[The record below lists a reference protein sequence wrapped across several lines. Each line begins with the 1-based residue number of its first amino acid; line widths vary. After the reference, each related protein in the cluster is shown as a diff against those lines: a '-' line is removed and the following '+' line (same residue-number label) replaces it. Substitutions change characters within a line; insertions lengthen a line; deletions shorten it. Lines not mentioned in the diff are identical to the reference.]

1 MLHQQSDPVLQA
13 NLRKA
18 EEQVSKLDMD
28 ARNAREEADN
38 LRRRLLNSEALAH
51 TLEANE
57 QRALQREKN
66 ATEQQHQLRAEL
78 EAMHKLHAEQAQVSN
93 LGAPA
98 VQCGAQLHVHCGG
111 STDCVVHG
119 GCVGSQHKLHM
130 EQGGVLAPVCRQVRV
145 EQAVGVA
152 QVCRRCCRASLCMCR
167 DMCMTSSS
175 GG

>member
-1 MLHQQSDPVLQA
+1 MGALVLQGHLQEAGEQMPLARPRYEWFMLNSSSDPVLQA

-78 EAMHKLHAEQAQVSN
+78 EAMHKLHAEQAQVGN
-93 LGAPA
+93 LGASA
-98 VQCGAQLHVHCGG
+98 VQSGVQLHVICGG
-111 STDCVVHG
+111 LMDCAVHG
-119 GCVGSQHKLHM
+119 LC
-130 EQGGVLAPVCRQVRV
+130 PCRQSA
-145 EQAVGVA
+145 QAVH
-152 QVCRRCCRASLCMCR
+152 
-167 DMCMTSSS
+167 T
-175 GG
+175 